1 MKPFHWFV
9 GVLCL
14 LLMVGCGSS
23 GDQPSPTP
31 STPATLPPPQVRTT
45 ISPDAQAAAKK
56 FLDAW
61 QAENYDS
68 MYAMLSEDS
77 RQTISLQDFSAFY
90 SKLAIEAALDEIQ
103 TQVISTQ
110 THTQQAE
117 VSYQVV
123 WHSRLV
129 GDISR
134 DIQMNLIKEGGGW
147 QVQWDAGLAL
157 PELQGGNSL
166 LMEYRSPERGLI
178 YDRDGGLMAAPGDAV
193 AIGLNTG
200 EVNQDKQDDLL
211 SILWRIFGLLPD
223 TLAERIDQYRPNGW
237 YLAIGDLSTDELS
250 NNKAIL
256 NSYSGV
262 TMEPF
267 NSSRYYYDNGVA
279 PHVVGYASAI
289 QEDEVDTYKRLGYNV
304 WSERVGRA
312 GLEKWGENLLSG
324 GLGGR
329 LTVVTSDGAPISVLA
344 DTPAQ
349 PADDV
354 YTTIDRSLQLGIQSA
369 LAGFRGAIVV
379 LERDTGRVLA
389 MTSSPSYD
397 PNLFDPNN
405 FNRPYLIDSIF
416 DPDTTPWLNR
426 ATQGLYPLGSVFKI
440 ITMSAALESGL
451 YTPASEYYCDYTFTE
466 LPGLTLYDW
475 TYQRFLEDEK
485 TKPSGQLT
493 LPEGLM
499 RSCNPY
505 FMHIGLDLYDRG
517 MTQNIA
523 KMANGFGLGSLTG
536 IQIDEEAGNIPF
548 PGDRVEA
555 TSLAVGQGDTLVT
568 PLQVADFVAAVGNGG
583 RLFTPS
589 AVEKVVSADGRTISL
604 FSPEVRGTLPISAE
618 NLKTIQDA
626 MTSVVSNSR
635 GTAYYVLSS
644 FSRAY
649 HIPIAGKTGTAETG
663 DSDPHAWFAGYTYA
677 DRENK
682 PDIAVAV
689 VVENV
694 GEGSEFAAPIFKRV
708 LEIYFTGSPRSKY
721 PWESQIGLPKSPEPE
736 GTPTPEVVP

>member
-1 MKPFHWFV
+1 MKSYLWLI
-9 GVLCL
+9 GL
-14 LLMVGCGSS
+14 LSLFLITGCGLSN
-23 GDQPSPTP
+23 GQPTP
-31 STPATLPPPQVRTT
+31 VPSIPSTLPPPQVYTT
-45 ISPDAQAAAKK
+45 TSPDAQVAAGR
-56 FLDAW
+56 FLSAW
-61 QAENYDS
+61 EREDYDS
-68 MYAMLSEDS
+68 MYAMLSKDS
-77 RQTISLQDFSAFY
+77 RQSISQQDFSTFY
-90 SKLAIEAALDEIQ
+90 NNLAIEAALESVE
-103 TQVISTQ
+103 THVRSVQ
-110 THTQQAE
+110 THTNQAG
-117 VSYQVV
+117 VGYQVIL
-123 WHSRLV
+123 HSLLV

-134 DIQMNLIKEGGGW
+134 DIQMGLVKEQGQW
-147 QVQWDAGLAL
+147 RVQWDAGLAL
-157 PELQGGNSL
+157 PELHGGNKL
-166 LMEYRSPERGLI
+166 LMEYQSPARGLI
-178 YDRDGGLMAAPGDAV
+178 YDRDGGLMAAPGEAV

-200 EVNQDKQDDLL
+200 EVNEDKQDDLL

-223 TLAERIDQYRPNGW
+223 TLAERIDQYRPNSW
-237 YLAIGDLSTDELS
+237 YLAIGDLSADELS
-250 NNKAIL
+250 GYQAVL

-267 NSSRYYYDNGVA
+267 NSARYYYDNGVA

-312 GLEKWGENLLSG
+312 GLEKWGEDLLSG
-324 GLGGR
+324 VLGGR
-329 LTVVTSDGAPISVLA
+329 LSVVTSEGAPISTLA
-344 DTPAQ
+344 ESPDG
-349 PADDV
+349 PADDI
-354 YTTIDRSLQLGIQSA
+354 YTTIDLSLQLGAQRA
-369 LAGFRGAIVV
+369 LAGFRGAVVV

-389 MTSSPSYD
+389 MASSPTYD

-405 FNRPYLIDSIF
+405 FNQPYLIDSIF

-440 ITMSAALESGL
+440 ITMSAALDSGL
-451 YTPASEYYCDYTFTE
+451 YTPASEYYCDYTFSE
-466 LPGLTLYDW
+466 LPGIPLYDW
-475 TYQRFLEDEK
+475 TYQRFQEDGK
-485 TKPSGQLT
+485 TPPSGQLT

-523 KMANGFGLGSLTG
+523 NMANGFGLGSLTG
-536 IQIDEEAGNIPF
+536 IQIDEEAGNIPL

-568 PLQVADFVAAVGNGG
+568 PLQVADFIAAIGNGG

-589 AVEKVVSADGRTISL
+589 VVERVEAADGSIVSSFT
-604 FSPEVRGTLPISAE
+604 PEVRGTLPISAD
-618 NLKTIQDA
+618 NLKIIQDA

-663 DSDPHAWFAGYTYA
+663 DSDPHAWFAGYTFA
-677 DRENK
+677 EREDK

-689 VVENV
+689 VAENA
-694 GEGSEFAAPIFKRV
+694 GEGSEYAAPIFKRV

-721 PWESQIGLPKSPEPE
+721 PWESQIGIPKTPEPE
-736 GTPTPEVVP
+736 TTPTPEITP